1 MEKEQFINEVLNSID
16 GITNVE
22 PNDDLFS
29 KIEQRIQEK
38 SVVPMKTIWMVA
50 ASIVVLISLN
60 IIVLSVKS
68 DSKQSELASLEQSIN
83 KSNQLYK

>member
-22 PNDDLFS
+22 PNDNLFS

-50 ASIVVLISLN
+50 ASIIVLMSLN
-60 IIVLSVKS
+60 IVILT
-68 DSKQSELASLEQSIN
+68 SKNKTNDTSISELEKSIH
-83 KSNQLYK
+83 KSNQLY